1 MRGTSRDIENALVDL
16 PAQASAAIAVR
27 AALRVLPVQ
36 GRLDLRPE
44 YWGSLGL
51 IGCTLLCCRL
61 AKFLTIFPHS
71 ATAGAIA
78 VIADLTTRAAD
89 QADGTAFASYNFG
102 PYDDE
107 EPTEEQLAREKA
119 YGHAS
124 AAARAAAA
132 AARTTINVGGAAA
145 KAVHSAIF
153 AECPGATINED
164 VRLLR
169 GVPRSPDLLPS
180 GLTSADLLAL
190 PLWHDGVP
198 RYTAQLWERL
208 KSGLLALNMDFDIW
222 VEWYEQQIEGHR
234 TPLDT
239 DLERRL
245 LLSKEQLNQ
254 SVAKVNAH
262 LKSIIRGDASTR

>member
-1 MRGTSRDIENALVDL
+1 MSVTSRDIENALVDL
-16 PAQASAAIAVR
+16 PAQAGAAIAVR
-27 AALRVLPVQ
+27 AALRVVPVL
-36 GRLDLRPE
+36 GRLDLRSE
-44 YWGSLGL
+44 YCGSLGL
-51 IGCTLLCCRL
+51 VGCTLLSCRL
-61 AKFLTIFPHS
+61 AKFLTVFPHS
-71 ATAGAIA
+71 ATGAMA
-78 VIADLTTRAAD
+78 VIADFTTRAAE
-89 QADGTAFASYNFG
+89 QADATAFASYNFG

-132 AARTTINVGGAAA
+132 AARTTINGGGAAA
-145 KAVHSAIF
+145 EAVHSAIF

-164 VRLLR
+164 IRLVR
-169 GVPRSPDLLPS
+169 GVPRSPGLVPS
-180 GLTSADLLAL
+180 GLTPADLLAL

-198 RYTAQLWERL
+198 HDTAQLWARL

-222 VEWYEQQIEGHR
+222 VEWYERQIEGHR

-239 DLERRL
+239 GLEKRL
-245 LLSKEQLNQ
+245 LLSKEHLNQ

-262 LKSIIRGDASTR
+262 LKSIIRDEASAR